1 MRNPMIRTMK
11 LIASMIF
18 LAAILVAPFAIARQ
32 SQPAPGQTIPNAAGA
47 SWQAQVPAAPVG
59 GIDPSKL
66 PDIEGIHLGM
76 SFEDA
81 YAKIKA
87 LFPPGPHTQVTVYY
101 AKFLHAPDKP
111 WAGTITASY
120 TPCGNNACNDELTVR
135 FNAPP
140 NKQVVVM
147 VERFIGFEQGKQ
159 PAADSMKA
167 TLRQDYGAE
176 LPENL
181 VPSEM
186 GWVFDEEGRPLS
198 AATPKLQPKGC
209 AGNIKAPQATG
220 PSESNSTPLDYV
232 LPSVPLTSTAIDQL
246 MADPCRYY
254 VNVYANLGLYGP
266 GNGLVSIVDIKISE
280 NAEDIRDA
288 IAGQEY
294 LDSVAAAQKQ
304 QH

>member
-1 MRNPMIRTMK
+1 MK
-11 LIASMIF
+11 IIVAMFF
-18 LAAILVAPFAIARQ
+18 LVAIIVAPFAIARQ
-32 SQPAPGQTIPNAAGA
+32 SQPAPGPATPNAAGA
-47 SWQAQVPAAPVG
+47 SPQAQVPAAPVG

-81 YAKIKA
+81 YAKIQA
-87 LFPPGPHTQVTVYY
+87 LFPSGPHTQVAVYY

-111 WAGTITASY
+111 WVGTITATY
-120 TPCGNNACNDELTVR
+120 TPCGNNACNDEVTVR

-147 VERFIGFEQGKQ
+147 VERFTGFEQGKQ
-159 PAADSMKA
+159 PTADSMKA
-167 TLRQDYGAE
+167 TLRQDYGTE

-181 VPSEM
+181 VPSGM

-220 PSESNSTPLDYV
+220 PSESNPTPLYYI
-232 LPSVPLTSTAIDQL
+232 LPSMPLTSNAIDQL
-246 MADPCRYY
+246 MVDPCRYY

-266 GNGLVSIVDIKISE
+266 GNTLVSIVDIKISE
-280 NAEDIRDA
+280 NAEDTRDA

-294 LDSVAAAQKQ
+294 LDSIAAAQEQ